1 MQQPLQIPPDIRC
14 TEKTFRRGEV
24 MLDPCAENQFLYLL
38 TSGEATVYYQTEN
51 GEILAIYAYHPVD
64 FFGELEL
71 LSDRKLPTL
80 VRARTDCRVTLVH
93 RDEVLRWLKQDFSFT
108 QLVLRRLCEKVVEGS
123 NERMRLSLLTI
134 RQRYLLAIRRH
145 EEAGDLTKLT
155 KAKLCEEVGA
165 PLRSL
170 NRVIAQCGGEVRY
183 ENRRFVPL
191 PLGQPRAL

>member
-1 MQQPLQIPPDIRC
+1 MQQTLQIPPGIRF
-14 TEKTFRRGEV
+14 TEKSYRRGEV
-24 MLDPCAENQFLYLL
+24 MLDPCVENQFLYLL
-38 TSGEATVYYQTEN
+38 TSGEATVYYQAEN

-71 LSDRKLPTL
+71 LSNRKLPTL

-123 NERMRLSLLTI
+123 DERMRLSLLTI

-145 EEAGDLTKLT
+145 QEAGDLATLT
-155 KAKLCEEVGA
+155 KTQLCEEVGA
-165 PLRSL
+165 PVRSL
-170 NRVIAQCGGEVRY
+170 NRVIAQCSAEVQY
-183 ENRRFVPL
+183 KKRRFVPQ
-191 PLGQPRAL
+191 PLFNTTAI